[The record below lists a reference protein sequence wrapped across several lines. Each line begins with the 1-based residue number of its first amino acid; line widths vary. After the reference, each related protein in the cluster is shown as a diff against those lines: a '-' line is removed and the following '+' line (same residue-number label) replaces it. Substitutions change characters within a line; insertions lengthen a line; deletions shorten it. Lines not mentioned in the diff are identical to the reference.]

1 MLTLDELDARIAEA
15 LPADR
20 QRLTAKLH
28 SMRQAAK
35 AGKPFDRNLTR
46 LARELERSVEL
57 FAARTRGV
65 PAVSFAGD
73 LPIHERVAEIGEAIR
88 ENPVVILCGETGSGK
103 STQLPKICLSIGRG
117 LGGMIGH
124 TQPRRIAARS
134 VAARV
139 AEELKVPLGKQV
151 GFKVRFTDAT
161 EATTY
166 VKLMTDGILL
176 AETQG
181 DRFLNAYDTIIID
194 EAHERSLNIDLLLGY
209 LKRLLPQRPDL
220 RVIVTSATIDVERY
234 AEFFATICAVSV
246 VSRRACPTIVPQA
259 GRLTAVDTNDR
270 SPAPVISVEGRTY
283 PVEVRYR
290 PAESTDEG
298 DGEPD
303 PMRNLVTAVEDV
315 CREGRGDALV
325 FVPTER
331 DIREAAKFLRSR
343 PLPGDYGGMTSELL
357 PLYGRLSA
365 AEQARVFQPHPHR
378 RIVIATNVAES
389 SITVPN
395 IRYVVDT
402 GTARISRYSARSGVQ
417 RLPIEAVSKASADQR
432 KGRCGRVGPGVCI
445 RLYSEADYEGRDQYT
460 PPEIQRTNLA
470 AVILQL
476 KALGLGEVEEF
487 PFLDPPKPATI
498 KDGYDTLFE
507 LGAIDESRNL
517 TDVGRTLAKLPV
529 DPRVGRMILAGHDEG
544 CLHEV
549 LIIAAALELQ
559 DSRERPLDKQQA
571 ADEAHKKFSDPES
584 DFIGYLRIWRFIRS
598 LKEDLSRSKLRRAC
612 QKNFL
617 SYNRVREWE
626 DIHRQLVQLAE
637 QAGFDPRR
645 GKGLLDTLAPTPE
658 RKDASPALEPG
669 RQTSAADRIH
679 AARRAA
685 VSSQPSTLNPQPPR
699 DGYDALH
706 RALLAGLLSN
716 VALKKDEKNEYAGSG
731 GQTLFLWPGSGLI
744 EKKPKWIVAAELV
757 ETSRRYARTVARIN
771 PNWIEPLAG
780 HLVKRTYGD
789 PRWEGASGRVV
800 ADEKVTL
807 YGLPV
812 VPRRPANYGPI
823 DPAAAR
829 TLFLQHGLVE
839 GDWESPPAFFKQNRQ
854 LIEEVEELLS
864 KTRRT
869 DLLKG
874 ESSHFAFYGERLPA
888 DVYDGPTLA
897 RWLKKAGPEA
907 AERLLLTKS
916 DLMKDETDALKEA
929 DFPDAIELGGVRF
942 PLDYHLEPGSDEDGV
957 TVVVPKEAINQ
968 LQAER
973 LGWLVPGLLEEKV
986 AALIRSLPKWIR
998 TAFVPVPQTAK
1009 EVSSRLTFGTGIVEA
1024 AIAAELSKIAGERVT
1039 PEMFDSARLPQHL
1052 RMNIRVVDEA
1062 GEPLAT
1068 GRDVPALQQR
1078 YAEAAAVAF
1087 TRSTASGNWHRD
1099 GLKDWSWGDL
1109 PESVELKRGNV
1120 TLKGYPAIVDQREAV
1135 GLRLIDTPERADRE
1149 TRKGLRR
1156 LFLLANQKAVKAQVD
1171 WLPDLD
1177 RKLLNL
1183 ATLRSPSELRRQLID
1198 LLVDRALFG
1207 IETQIPRSDVAFR
1220 GRMKLAR
1227 NRITVAGQEINEL
1240 LGLLSERWQPVRLL
1254 LDDQHPPQWSYAV
1267 DDVRSQVKHLL
1278 AGGFAVETP
1287 WPWLV
1292 QYPRYLAAILARFEK
1307 LAAGGLDRD
1316 RQLSAKLIPR
1326 WQSYVKR
1333 TEELAACGELPTK
1346 FSQYRWMLEEYRVS
1360 LFAQTL
1366 GTVVTV
1372 SEQRLDKQWRKASF

>member
-1 MLTLDELDARIAEA
+1 MPALDDLDARIAEA
-15 LPADR
+15 MPGER
-20 QRLTAKLH
+20 HRLRAKLR

-46 LARELERSVEL
+46 LTRELDRSVEL
-57 FAARTRGV
+57 FAARARGV
-65 PAVSFAGD
+65 PDVTFAGD

-88 ENPVVILCGETGSGK
+88 ENPVVIVCGETGSGK

-117 LGGMIGH
+117 VGGMIGH

-161 EATTY
+161 EPTTY

-181 DRFLNAYDTIIID
+181 DRFLSAYDTIIVD

-209 LKRLLPQRPDL
+209 LKRLLPKRPDL

-234 AEFFATICAVSV
+234 SEFFAID
-246 VSRRACPTIVPQA
+246 
-259 GRLTAVDTNDR
+259 GR
-270 SPAPVISVEGRTY
+270 PAPVISVEGRTY

-290 PAESTDEG
+290 PPELTEEG
-298 DGEPD
+298 EGEPD
-303 PMRNLVTAVEDV
+303 PMRNLVAAVEDV
-315 CREGRGDALV
+315 CREGFGDLLV

-365 AEQARVFQPHPHR
+365 EEQARVFQPHPHR

-417 RLPIEAVSKASADQR
+417 RLPIEPISRASADQR
-432 KGRCGRVGPGVCI
+432 KGRCGRVGPGVCV
-445 RLYSEADYEGRDQYT
+445 RLYSEVDYDGREQYT

-476 KALGLGEVEEF
+476 KALGLGEVEDF

-507 LGAIDESRNL
+507 LGAIDDQREL
-517 TDVGRTLAKLPV
+517 TEIGRTLAKLPV
-529 DPRVGRMILAGHDEG
+529 DPRVGRMILAGNDEG

-549 LIIAAALELQ
+549 LIIAAVLELQ
-559 DSRERPLDKQQA
+559 DPRERPLEKQQA
-571 ADEAHKKFSDPES
+571 ADEAHKKFADVES
-584 DFIGYLRIWRFIRS
+584 DFVGYLKLWRFIKG
-598 LKEDLSRSKLRRAC
+598 LKEDLTRSKLRRAC
-612 QKNFL
+612 QRNFL

-637 QAGFDPRR
+637 QSGFDPRQ
-645 GKGLLDTLAPTPE
+645 GKGLLESLAAEGRGAGGEGNGVPAAPTE
-658 RKDASPALEPG
+658 TQG
-669 RQTSAADRIH
+669 RTVSAADRIH
-679 AARRAA
+679 AARRAKL
-685 VSSQPSTLNPQPPR
+685 SPQPSALSPQLSR
-699 DGYDALH
+699 EAYDHLH

-716 VALKKDEKNEYAGSG
+716 VALKKDDKSEYTGSG

-744 EKKPKWIVAAELV
+744 EKKPKWVVAAELV
-757 ETSRRYARTVARIN
+757 ETTRRYARTVARIN
-771 PNWIEPLAG
+771 PAWIEPLAG
-780 HLVKRTYGD
+780 HLVKRSYGD
-789 PRWEGASGRVV
+789 PRWDGASGRVL

-807 YGLPV
+807 YGLPI

-829 TLFLQHGLVE
+829 TLFIQHGLVE
-839 GDWESPPAFFKQNRQ
+839 GDWETDQRFFKENRQ
-854 LIEEVEELLS
+854 LVAEIEELLS

-874 ESSHFAFYGERLPA
+874 EAAHFAFYDERLPA
-888 DVYDGPTLA
+888 GVFDGPSLA
-897 RWLKKAGPEA
+897 RWLKKAGQHAE
-907 AERLLLTKS
+907 ERLRLSKS
-916 DLMKDETDALKEA
+916 HLVKDEADALEEA
-929 DFPDAIELGGVRF
+929 DFPDAIELAGARL
-942 PLDYHLEPGSDEDGV
+942 PLDYHLEPGSAEDGV
-957 TVVVPKEAINQ
+957 TVVVPKEAVNQ
-968 LQAER
+968 LRPER

-998 TAFVPVPQTAK
+998 TAFVPVPETAK
-1009 EVSSRLTFGTGIVEA
+1009 EVVRRLKFGEGDVEA
-1024 AIAAELSKIAGERVT
+1024 VLAAELSRIAGERIT
-1039 PEMFDSARLPQHL
+1039 PEMFEADRLPNHL
-1052 RMNIRVVDEA
+1052 RMNVRVVDEA

-1068 GRDVPALQQR
+1068 GRDVPALQQKHGG
-1078 YAEAAAVAF
+1078 AASVAF
-1087 TRSTASGNWHRD
+1087 TRSAASGDWHQD
-1099 GLKDWSWGDL
+1099 GLKDWTWGDL
-1109 PESVELKRGNV
+1109 PESVELPRGDM
-1120 TLKGYPAIVDQREAV
+1120 TLKGYPAVVDQREAV
-1135 GLRLIDTPERADRE
+1135 GLRLVDTPERADRE
-1149 TRKGLRR
+1149 TRRGVRR
-1156 LFLLANQKAVKAQVD
+1156 LFLLGNHKAVKGQAE

-1183 ATLRSPSELRRQLID
+1183 ASVARPADLRLQLLELIA
-1198 LLVDRALFG
+1198 DRALFAD
-1207 IETQIPRSDVAFR
+1207 ESPLPRTEAAWRDRLRF
-1220 GRMKLAR
+1220 AR
-1227 NRITVAGQEINEL
+1227 NRITVAGQEVNDVL
-1240 LGLLSERWQPVRLL
+1240 TSLVERWPPVRLL
-1254 LDDQHPPQWSYAV
+1254 LEDRHPPQWEYAV
-1267 DDVRSQVKHLL
+1267 EDVRSQVAHLFRGDFL
-1278 AGGFAVETP
+1278 VETP
-1287 WPWLV
+1287 WAWLV
-1292 QYPRYLAAILARFEK
+1292 HFPRYLAAISARFDK
-1307 LAAGGLDRD
+1307 LAGGGLERD
-1316 RQLSAKLIPR
+1316 RQLAAKVAPR
-1326 WQSYVKR
+1326 WQGYLGK
-1333 TEELAACGELPTK
+1333 EQAAVARGDLPARLV
-1346 FSQYRWMLEEYRVS
+1346 QYRWMLEEYRVS

-1366 GTVVTV
+1366 GTAVTV
-1372 SEQRLDKQWRKASF
+1372 SEQRLDKAWAKVRF